1 MPAALFPLLKY
12 DDDDDDGI
20 VAALSSC
27 EFCQRAD
34 DCPEK
39 YGEKRTYEEYNLAVH
54 YYCLDFHLNRVVLEE
69 SSGMEN
75 SPAGARP
82 KKKNKKSY
90 DLTAAD
96 KFWQKHKGSP
106 FPEVAES
113 VQQELES
120 YRTQEDEVKRLKS
133 IMGLEGED
141 EGAISML
148 SDNTAKL
155 TSAVSSLPELLEK
168 KRLIDL
174 HTNVATAVL
183 EHIKAR
189 KLDVYF
195 EYEEKIMSKSTL
207 DKSLLDMISDP
218 DGTHT
223 KLDFLSTLY
232 SFYSLSSYS

>member
-1 MPAALFPLLKY
+1 
-12 DDDDDDGI
+12 
-20 VAALSSC
+20 
-27 EFCQRAD
+27 
-34 DCPEK
+34 
-39 YGEKRTYEEYNLAVH
+39 
-54 YYCLDFHLNRVVLEE
+54 DFQLNRVAIEE
-69 SSGMEN
+69 GAGAEP

-82 KKKNKKSY
+82 KRKNRKTY

-96 KFWQKHKGSP
+96 KFWQKHKGRWVEVEPGHDLLSSSGSP

-113 VQQELES
+113 VQEELDT
-120 YRTQEDEVKRLKS
+120 YRAQEDEVKRLKS

-183 EHIKAR
+183 DHIK
-189 KLDVYF
+189 V
-195 EYEEKIMSKSTL
+195 
-207 DKSLLDMISDP
+207 
-218 DGTHT
+218 
-223 KLDFLSTLY
+223 
-232 SFYSLSSYS
+232 